1 MLAKAIVAGIGMT
14 RFGKHRDETVI
25 TLGRAAAWDAIQDS
39 GFNPRMIEAAYCGS
53 VYGGMMTGQRIL
65 RDLGISGIPT
75 INTENA
81 CSSSATAFHEAVLA
95 IEHGV
100 YDAALVIGAEQL
112 SRFGGGA
119 ISLDDE
125 DWNVQQGVIMP
136 AVYAMRAKR
145 YMVTR
150 DVKAETLGMI
160 SVKNRYHGTLNPHAQ
175 FQKQVTLD
183 EVLQSRMVA
192 EPLTLFQCCPNG
204 DGAAAVVVVSERY
217 LSQLAKPPV
226 YVSASVVSSGKY
238 DPGISD
244 ILDAEITRRSAKLA
258 FEQSSLAPEDLDL
271 VELHDAFTIGEL
283 LYYEA
288 LGLAKEG
295 DGPRLIHDGVTQLNG
310 DLPVNVSGGLLSK
323 GHPLGATG
331 TAQIVE
337 VTAHLRGEAGQRQ
350 VANAKV
356 GLCHCTG
363 GGISG
368 MDHGACSIHVLTR

>member
-1 MLAKAIVAGIGMT
+1 MT
-14 RFGKHRDETVI
+14 RFGKHRDQTVT

-119 ISLDDE
+119 IPLDDE

-175 FQKQVTLD
+175 FQQQVTLD

-226 YVSASVVSSGKY
+226 YVCASVVSSGKY

-244 ILDAEITRRSAKLA
+244 ILDAEITRRSAELA
-258 FEQSSLAPEDLDL
+258 FAQASLAPQDLDL

-288 LGLAKEG
+288 LGLAEDG
-295 DGPRLIHDGVTQLNG
+295 DGPRLIHDGVTRLNG
-310 DLPVNVSGGLLSK
+310 NLPVNVSGGLLSK

-350 VANAKV
+350 VADAKV